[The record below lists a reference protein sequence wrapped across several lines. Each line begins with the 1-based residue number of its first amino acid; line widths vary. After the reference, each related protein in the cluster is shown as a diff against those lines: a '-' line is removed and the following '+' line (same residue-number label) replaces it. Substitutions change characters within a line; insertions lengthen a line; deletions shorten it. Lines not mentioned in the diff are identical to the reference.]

1 MLKTKIITLIIVS
14 IFFSLSVSA
23 NAADQAVTK
32 LAVKSLSQKLR
43 SDLSLNRVNLKIGRI
58 ENRNISNEQV
68 IVSGF
73 GTVENAKDVSVAFDV
88 VVNPLK
94 ADVVAVTYDIVKPE
108 VSKGV
113 SATEAFLMKNVM
125 NKIRADHKT
134 DQIVMAIDNFEAV
147 KNIDGTTNYVGTAEV
162 KVGMRWN
169 RIEFDVQRDSKK
181 GTVSGVKYKPVE

>member
-23 NAADQAVTK
+23 NAKDQAAVN
-32 LAVKSLSQKLR
+32 LAVKSLSQKLKT
-43 SDLSLNRVNLKIGRI
+43 DLSLNRVNLKIAQI
-58 ENRNISNEQV
+58 ENQNISNEQV

-73 GTVENAKDVSVAFDV
+73 GTVENAKEVSLTFNV
-88 VVNPLK
+88 VVNPVK
-94 ADVVAVTYDIVKPE
+94 SDVVAVNYDIVKPDG
-108 VSKGV
+108 SKTV
-113 SATEAFLMKNVM
+113 SATETFLMKNVM
-125 NKIRADHKT
+125 NKIKSDYKT
-134 DQIVMAIDNFEAV
+134 NEIVMAIDNFEAV

-162 KVGMRWN
+162 RVGMEWN